1 MLIAWGI
8 SEQLDQLKLTYH
20 GLPDFLTALVQQEL
34 DRIPRELSNEQRRQ
48 LWSIVYMPQ
57 VLWHARHIKQRKH
70 CNIWRDR
77 ACCCHRH
84 ISDEMVMYEFSRT
97 VLQGSVSRA
106 WEFLAQTGVCEAIMR
121 GFFLS
126 QAGSEVWVAV

>member
-57 VLWHARHIKQRKH
+57 VPWHASHIQ
-70 CNIWRDR
+70 
-77 ACCCHRH
+77 
-84 ISDEMVMYEFSRT
+84 
-97 VLQGSVSRA
+97 L
-106 WEFLAQTGVCEAIMR
+106 
-121 GFFLS
+121 
-126 QAGSEVWVAV
+126 